1 MNNNLLIHT
10 CMYMTRINFFIPK
23 KILEKLKKVSKET
36 GAPYSELI
44 RRAINSFLKA
54 QKEHK

>member
-1 MNNNLLIHT
+1 
-10 CMYMTRINFFIPK
+10 MYMTRINFFIPK